1 MTTPKPVVMLSM
13 LSRQRH
19 CSRQL
24 DFVAMLLRLHD
35 NIDNR
40 SEGLDNTR
48 PTLSTIRDNAPICKV
63 RVRMRCDTAFTGCTV
78 LPVTGVDEMTT
89 TLTSLRSIQSGDTR
103 YAVLETDQMLV
114 QFMMNE
120 GETASQA
127 VERHIAELE
136 QKASVLGMR
145 AQRIRDGLAKV

>member
-1 MTTPKPVVMLSM
+1 
-13 LSRQRH
+13 
-19 CSRQL
+19 
-24 DFVAMLLRLHD
+24 
-35 NIDNR
+35 
-40 SEGLDNTR
+40 
-48 PTLSTIRDNAPICKV
+48 
-63 RVRMRCDTAFTGCTV
+63 
-78 LPVTGVDEMTT
+78 MTT

-114 QFMMNE
+114 QFAMHE

-145 AQRIRDGLAKV
+145 AQRIRDGLAQV